1 MTRNGGQWVKTCRVV
16 LIALGSVAV
25 VVAVTADSIGIGAP
39 GSGLGASQVFLL
51 IVGVLLNLLAWAIP
65 RRVSVRTVMRVL
77 LACTSGYLAAVLAD
91 VVALAMDPPLR
102 PPGASLHGMFCVDD
116 RTGFRL
122 TPGWHGYFDN
132 GVDRAEYR
140 INSRGHRDDEPLAA
154 GRQRLLLIGDS
165 FAFGYRLDQS
175 ETVDKQIE
183 AFTDGAIDAYNLGVQ
198 GYGPPAIL
206 ESLKRCEWLDAT
218 DVVYLFF
225 NNDLRDDNLL
235 PDSGLTCFD
244 GYLVP
249 KCKMDG
255 SRYTDSEYRDRIR
268 NLTRPTGP
276 QGIAFAREIV
286 KLSHLKAL
294 LGWVTPPT
302 IHLLDRQGPGDFKA
316 ENVDRAYGFTAA
328 MREVAS
334 QRGMDFHVVLVPTP
348 GETRQGR
355 YAGLVDAY
363 VDKLRGG
370 GFHVIDLLGHLPES
384 AYFPPPDIH
393 ITAGGAKRAA
403 EVIVKGLQ

>member
-1 MTRNGGQWVKTCRVV
+1 MLNDGQSAKTCRVV
-16 LIALGSVAV
+16 LIALGSVLV
-25 VVAVTADSIGIGAP
+25 VVAVTADSIGLGAP
-39 GSGLGASQVFLL
+39 GSEFGGSQMFLL

-65 RRVSVRTVMRVL
+65 RVVSARMVARLL
-77 LACTSGYLAAVLAD
+77 LACTSGYLAAVLGD
-91 VVALAMDPPLR
+91 VVALAVNPPLR
-102 PPGASLHGMFCVDD
+102 PPGASLQGMFCGDD

-132 GVDRAEYR
+132 GVDRVEYR
-140 INSRGHRDDEPLAA
+140 INSRGHRDDKPSAA
-154 GRQRLLLIGDS
+154 VRERVLLIGDS

-183 AFTDGAIDAYNLGVQ
+183 MLSRGEIDAYNLGVQ

-206 ESLKRCEWLDAT
+206 ESLRRCHWLQAT

-249 KCKMDG
+249 KCKADG
-255 SRYTDSEYRDRIR
+255 SRYTDTEYRRRIR
-268 NLTRPTGP
+268 DLTRPTGP

-294 LGWVTPPT
+294 IGWATPPR
-302 IHLLDRQGPGDFKA
+302 IHLLDRQGPGGFRA
-316 ENVDRAYGFTAA
+316 ENVDRAYEFTAA

-348 GETRQGR
+348 GETRQR
-355 YAGLVDAY
+355 CHAGLVNVY
-363 VDKLRGG
+363 VDKLRRG
-370 GFHVIDLLGHLPES
+370 GFHVVDLLGHLPES

-393 ITAGGAKRAA
+393 ITAAGAKRAA
-403 EVIVKGLQ
+403 EVIVEALQ